1 MRESSISLMFDKD
14 SHEMDEFKIIQ
25 AARQDPQAFGELYLF
40 YVDQVFR
47 YLYSRLGNVHEAED
61 VTAQTFLAAFE
72 AFDRFRQD
80 GNFAPWLFTIARNK
94 AMDHFRRN
102 KKQAS
107 ELSEETSSS
116 EDDPLSSVIQSEQAV
131 ALSKLIQGLPEE
143 ERELLRLRFL
153 AEMTYGE
160 MAHFLHRTEQAVKK
174 TIYRLLARLQSQL
187 EVSNGKVK

>member
-1 MRESSISLMFDKD
+1 MRESSISLTLDKN
-14 SHEMDEFKIIQ
+14 SPRAKERQIIQ
-25 AARQDPQAFGELYLF
+25 AARHDPQAFGELYRL
-40 YVDQVFR
+40 YADQVFR

-102 KKQAS
+102 KKQQP
-107 ELSEETSSS
+107 ELSEEASST

-131 ALSKLIQGLPEE
+131 ALSRLIHGLPED

-160 MAHFLHRTEQAVKK
+160 IAHFLHRTEQAVKK

-187 EVSNGKVK
+187 EILNGKVK